1 MNFWDK
7 KEVKRLFQD
16 LSFYNTFIKKP
27 HVKHLKDVDLLHE
40 LPLYNELNIVKT
52 SEAFKRYARSYKIEI
67 IDLKDP
73 LVQLEATI
81 SSIK

>member
-16 LSFYNTFIKKP
+16 LPFYNTFIKKP

-40 LPLYNELNIVKT
+40 LPLYYELNIVKDMQ
-52 SEAFKRYARSYKIEI
+52 EVIK
-67 IDLKDP
+67 LK
-73 LVQLEATI
+73 
-81 SSIK
+81 